1 MQSTFVHISPT
12 LLTVLEQHI
21 VVTPNERLAREYRSA
36 YDQAQATSGV
46 QAWPTL
52 NCMSLRQLLVRE
64 FTEQQDLGDNGKK
77 IVSPANLLLR
87 FQTAAPEGAE
97 HLTPIALQAWELVR
111 RYNID
116 LAHLSMNSGRS
127 KLGA

>member
-64 FTEQQDLGDNGKK
+64 FTEQKDRLSGQ
-77 IVSPANLLLR
+77 S
-87 FQTAAPEGAE
+87 TAALSDSRARRCRTPDTHCVASLGIGAPLQ
-97 HLTPIALQAWELVR
+97 HRPSSPINEFWSLQA
-111 RYNID
+111 I
-116 LAHLSMNSGRS
+116 H
-127 KLGA
+127 